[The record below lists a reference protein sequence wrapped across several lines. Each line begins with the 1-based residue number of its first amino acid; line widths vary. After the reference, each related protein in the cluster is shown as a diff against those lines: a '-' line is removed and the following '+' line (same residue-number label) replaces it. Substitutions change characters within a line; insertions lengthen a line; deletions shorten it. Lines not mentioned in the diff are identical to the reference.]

1 MSDIRSFVD
10 TIFDELI
17 SIRRDIHAHPETGM
31 HETRT
36 AALIRSE
43 LEKMGVDEIRQPLP
57 TAVVALIHGKKGPGK
72 CVALRADIDALPV
85 HEETGLPFASETEG
99 VMHACGHDLHT
110 TMLLGAAKT
119 LCHMRDQFAGT
130 VKLIFEPSED
140 LMPGGARALVAAGVM
155 ENPHVDAIFG
165 QHVCPSENDSVGRMQ
180 LYKGYFTSAV
190 DLFHI
195 SVHGK
200 SGHGAAPHT
209 ARDAIA
215 CAGYLITVLQTV
227 VSRRIDPMDTAVLT
241 VGTMSGGDAVNITAG
256 EARMVAVLRSFS
268 DAGRDTA
275 IQEVR
280 RICKGIGIAFDCDI
294 EVNLEEGYALQYND
308 PAMIDLVNKAVTA
321 AGGKAE
327 FIDKPFSGS
336 EDFSFF
342 GKLTGTPSAFMMVDA
357 GRGENAV
364 SLHNGKI
371 VFDGVVESAK
381 TALANGIPVALGND
395 VGCPYITQYDFWRE
409 LCYFHKYCGVS
420 NQFALYTAT
429 LRNAQLAGV
438 GDVTGSIE
446 PGKSAD
452 FIVTKHNPLEDLRA
466 LQHLE
471 LVVCRGHV
479 IKKPNPKRN
488 KTVDALLDP
497 YLE

>member
-10 TIFDELI
+10 TIFDELV
-17 SIRRDIHAHPETGM
+17 SIRRDIHAHPELGM
-31 HETRT
+31 HEVRT
-36 AALIRSE
+36 SALIRSE

-119 LCHMRDQFAGT
+119 LCHMRDQFTGT

-215 CAGYLITVLQTV
+215 CAGYLITVLQT
-227 VSRRIDPMDTAVLT
+227 
-241 VGTMSGGDAVNITAG
+241 AG

-294 EVNLEEGYALQYND
+294 EVELEEGYALQYND

-371 VFDGVVESAK
+371 VFNEEVMKHG
-381 TALANGIPVALGND
+381 
-395 VGCPYITQYDFWRE
+395 
-409 LCYFHKYCGVS
+409 
-420 NQFALYTAT
+420 
-429 LRNAQLAGV
+429 
-438 GDVTGSIE
+438 VTGLAAIAVE
-446 PGKSAD
+446 
-452 FIVTKHNPLEDLRA
+452 
-466 LQHLE
+466 
-471 LVVCRGHV
+471 
-479 IKKPNPKRN
+479 
-488 KTVDALLDP
+488 
-497 YLE
+497 YLNQ

>member
-1 MSDIRSFVD
+1 MQEV
-10 TIFDELI
+10 
-17 SIRRDIHAHPETGM
+17 
-31 HETRT
+31 RT
-36 AALIRSE
+36 SALIRRE
-43 LEKMGVDEIRQPLP
+43 LEKMGVDEIQQPLP
-57 TAVVALIHGKKGPGK
+57 TAVVGLIHGAKGPGK

-110 TMLLGAAKT
+110 TMLLGAART
-119 LCHMRDQFAGT
+119 LCHLRDTFAGT
-130 VKLIFEPSED
+130 VKFIFEPSED

-200 SGHGAAPHT
+200 SGHGSAPHT

-256 EARMVAVLRSFS
+256 EAQMVAVLRSFS
-268 DAGRDTA
+268 DSGRDTA
-275 IQEVR
+275 IQEVQ
-280 RICKGIGIAFDCDI
+280 RICKGIGIAFDCSI
-294 EVNLEEGYALQYND
+294 EARLEEGYALQYND

-327 FIDKPFSGS
+327 FIDRPFSGS

-342 GKLTGTPSAFMMVDA
+342 GKLTGTPSAFMMIDA

-371 VFDGVVESAK
+371 VFDESVMK
-381 TALANGIPVALGND
+381 SG
-395 VGCPYITQYDFWRE
+395 
-409 LCYFHKYCGVS
+409 
-420 NQFALYTAT
+420 
-429 LRNAQLAGV
+429 
-438 GDVTGSIE
+438 VTGM
-446 PGKSAD
+446 SA
-452 FIVTKHNPLEDLRA
+452 IALE
-466 LQHLE
+466 
-471 LVVCRGHV
+471 
-479 IKKPNPKRN
+479 
-488 KTVDALLDP
+488 
-497 YLE
+497 YLKG

>member
-1 MSDIRSFVD
+1 MSDIRTFVD
-10 TIFDELI
+10 GIFDELVA
-17 SIRRDIHAHPETGM
+17 IRRDIHAHPETGM
-31 HETRT
+31 RETRT

-43 LEKMGVDEIRQPLP
+43 LEKMGVDEIQQPLP
-57 TAVVALIHGKKGPGK
+57 TAVVALIHGKKGAGK

-85 HEETGLPFASETEG
+85 HEETGLPFASVNEG

-110 TMLLGAAKT
+110 TMLLGAART

-155 ENPHVDAIFG
+155 ESPHVDAIFG

-200 SGHGAAPHT
+200 SGHGSAPHT

-215 CAGYLITVLQTV
+215 CAGYLITVLQTI

-256 EARMVAVLRSFS
+256 EAKMVAVLRTFG
-268 DAGRDTA
+268 DEVRETA
-275 IQEVR
+275 IEEVN
-280 RICKGIGIAFDCDI
+280 RICKGIGIAFACDI
-294 EVNLEEGYALQYND
+294 EVNLEEGYAATYND
-308 PAMIDLVNKAVTA
+308 SALIDLVESSATAELGESAVRHITQ
-321 AGGKAE
+321 
-327 FIDKPFSGS
+327 PFSGS

-342 GKLTGTPSAFMMVDA
+342 GKLTGTPCAFMMIDA
-357 GRGENAV
+357 GHGENPV

-371 VFDGVVESAK
+371 VFDEKVMVS
-381 TALANGIPVALGND
+381 
-395 VGCPYITQYDFWRE
+395 
-409 LCYFHKYCGVS
+409 GVS
-420 NQFALYTAT
+420 AMSRIALEY
-429 LRNAQLAGV
+429 L
-438 GDVTGSIE
+438 
-446 PGKSAD
+446 
-452 FIVTKHNPLEDLRA
+452 
-466 LQHLE
+466 
-471 LVVCRGHV
+471 
-479 IKKPNPKRN
+479 KK
-488 KTVDALLDP
+488 
-497 YLE
+497 

>member
-1 MSDIRSFVD
+1 MSDIRTFVD
-10 TIFDELI
+10 GIFDELVA
-17 SIRRDIHAHPETGM
+17 IRRDIHAHPETGM
-31 HETRT
+31 RETRT

-43 LEKMGVDEIRQPLP
+43 LEKMGVDEIQQPLP
-57 TAVVALIHGKKGPGK
+57 TAVVALFHGKKGAGK

-165 QHVCPSENDSVGRMQ
+165 QHVCPSESDSVGRMQ
-180 LYKGYFTSAV
+180 RYKGYFTSAV

-195 SVHGK
+195 AVHGK
-200 SGHGAAPHT
+200 SGHGSAPHT

-268 DAGRDTA
+268 DTGRDTA

-280 RICKGIGIAFDCDI
+280 RICKGVGIAFDCNI
-294 EVNLEEGYALQYND
+294 EVELEEGYALQYND
-308 PAMIDLVNKAVTA
+308 PAMIELVDKAGEPKARSGGTNMNRENKRKTFEKGYYKTHACRDAFTCKVCGRLCTPES
-321 AGGKAE
+321 AGS
-327 FIDKPFSGS
+327 DHRNHCPNCLS
-336 EDFSFF
+336 
-342 GKLTGTPSAFMMVDA
+342 
-357 GRGENAV
+357 
-364 SLHNGKI
+364 SLH
-371 VFDGVVESAK
+371 VD
-381 TALANGIPVALGND
+381 
-395 VGCPYITQYDFWRE
+395 
-409 LCYFHKYCGVS
+409 
-420 NQFALYTAT
+420 
-429 LRNAQLAGV
+429 
-438 GDVTGSIE
+438 IE
-446 PGKSAD
+446 PGDRASDCGGIMELVAVWVRRGGEWAIIHRCKRCGALSSNRVAAD
-452 FIVTKHNPLEDLRA
+452 DNPMKLMSIAMRPLCEPPFPLERIEEMTA
-466 LQHLE
+466 LMGGDGSL
-471 LVVCRGHV
+471 
-479 IKKPNPKRN
+479 K
-488 KTVDALLDP
+488 A
-497 YLE
+497 

>member
-10 TIFDELI
+10 TIFDELV
-17 SIRRDIHAHPETGM
+17 SIRRDIHAHPELGM
-31 HETRT
+31 HEVRT
-36 AALIRSE
+36 SALIRSE
-43 LEKMGVDEIRQPLP
+43 LEKMGVDEIQQPLP

-99 VMHACGHDLHT
+99 IMHACGHDLHT

-321 AGGKAE
+321 AGGKTE

-342 GKLTGTPSAFMMVDA
+342 GKL
-357 GRGENAV
+357 
-364 SLHNGKI
+364 SLIHI
-371 VFDGVVESAK
+371 
-381 TALANGIPVALGND
+381 
-395 VGCPYITQYDFWRE
+395 
-409 LCYFHKYCGVS
+409 
-420 NQFALYTAT
+420 
-429 LRNAQLAGV
+429 
-438 GDVTGSIE
+438 
-446 PGKSAD
+446 
-452 FIVTKHNPLEDLRA
+452 
-466 LQHLE
+466 
-471 LVVCRGHV
+471 
-479 IKKPNPKRN
+479 
-488 KTVDALLDP
+488 
-497 YLE
+497 

>member
-1 MSDIRSFVD
+1 MNFIKC
-10 TIFDELI
+10 EK
-17 SIRRDIHAHPETGM
+17 
-31 HETRT
+31 
-36 AALIRSE
+36 
-43 LEKMGVDEIRQPLP
+43 LEKSMAELQFSIDAEAFKG
-57 TAVVALIHGKKGPGK
+57 AVADVFKKEGKKYSVPGFRK
-72 CVALRADIDALPV
+72 GKAPRSLIEKMYGADVFTYDAINELFPAAYEAAVKEAGIEPV
-85 HEETGLPFASETEG
+85 GRPEVSVDAASETEG

-119 LCHMRDQFAGT
+119 LCHMRDQFTGT

-371 VFDGVVESAK
+371 VFNEEVMKHG
-381 TALANGIPVALGND
+381 
-395 VGCPYITQYDFWRE
+395 
-409 LCYFHKYCGVS
+409 
-420 NQFALYTAT
+420 
-429 LRNAQLAGV
+429 
-438 GDVTGSIE
+438 VTGLAAIAME
-446 PGKSAD
+446 
-452 FIVTKHNPLEDLRA
+452 
-466 LQHLE
+466 
-471 LVVCRGHV
+471 
-479 IKKPNPKRN
+479 
-488 KTVDALLDP
+488 
-497 YLE
+497 YLNR

>member
-10 TIFDELI
+10 TIFDELV
-17 SIRRDIHAHPETGM
+17 SIRRDIHAHPELGM
-31 HETRT
+31 HEVRT
-36 AALIRSE
+36 SALIRSE

-99 VMHACGHDLHT
+99 IMHACGHDLHT

-209 ARDAIA
+209 ARDA
-215 CAGYLITVLQTV
+215 
-227 VSRRIDPMDTAVLT
+227 
-241 VGTMSGGDAVNITAG
+241 MSGGDAVNITAG

-308 PAMIDLVNKAVTA
+308 PAMIDLVEQAVTEELGA
-321 AGGKAE
+321 
-327 FIDKPFSGS
+327 DKVTHLDRPFSGS

-371 VFDGVVESAK
+371 VFNEEVMKHG
-381 TALANGIPVALGND
+381 
-395 VGCPYITQYDFWRE
+395 
-409 LCYFHKYCGVS
+409 
-420 NQFALYTAT
+420 
-429 LRNAQLAGV
+429 
-438 GDVTGSIE
+438 VTGLAAIAME
-446 PGKSAD
+446 
-452 FIVTKHNPLEDLRA
+452 
-466 LQHLE
+466 
-471 LVVCRGHV
+471 
-479 IKKPNPKRN
+479 
-488 KTVDALLDP
+488 
-497 YLE
+497 YLNQ

>member
-1 MSDIRSFVD
+1 MSDIRTFVD
-10 TIFDELI
+10 GIFDELVA
-17 SIRRDIHAHPETGM
+17 IRRDIHAHPETGM
-31 HETRT
+31 RETRT

-43 LEKMGVDEIRQPLP
+43 LEKMGVDEIQQPLP
-57 TAVVALIHGKKGPGK
+57 TAVVALIHGKKGAGK

-85 HEETGLPFASETEG
+85 HEETGLPFASVNEG

-110 TMLLGAAKT
+110 TMLLGAART

-155 ENPHVDAIFG
+155 ESPHVDAIFG

-195 SVHGK
+195 TVHGK
-200 SGHGAAPHT
+200 SGHGSAPHT

-268 DAGRDTA
+268 DTGRDTA
-275 IQEVR
+275 IQEVQ
-280 RICKGIGIAFDCDI
+280 RICKGIGIAFDCSI
-294 EVNLEEGYALQYND
+294 EVGGGGGSPPQYTP
-308 PAMIDLVNKAVTA
+308 PAMIELVDKAVNG

-327 FIDKPFSGS
+327 YIEKPFSGS

-342 GKLTGTPSAFMMVDA
+342 GKLTGTPSAFMMIDA
-357 GRGENAV
+357 GRGDELV

-371 VFDGVVESAK
+371 VFNEEVIKPG
-381 TALANGIPVALGND
+381 
-395 VGCPYITQYDFWRE
+395 
-409 LCYFHKYCGVS
+409 
-420 NQFALYTAT
+420 
-429 LRNAQLAGV
+429 
-438 GDVTGSIE
+438 VTGLTAI
-446 PGKSAD
+446 A
-452 FIVTKHNPLEDLRA
+452 LE
-466 LQHLE
+466 
-471 LVVCRGHV
+471 
-479 IKKPNPKRN
+479 
-488 KTVDALLDP
+488 
-497 YLE
+497 YLNQ